1 MLIINILQIFTPRA
15 YILDKPNMKRNSDRM
30 KANNALIEAE
40 EINLKTLATE
50 YANERKARKLLEA
63 MLWPNGPVCP
73 HCKNHTDKPIYKIK
87 PAKESKSPAR
97 DGVYKCGACR
107 KQFTVTVK
115 TIFEKSHI
123 PLGTWLMA
131 IFIICASKK
140 SVSSKQ
146 LERML
151 GVTYKTAWFL
161 SHRIR
166 YAMTPIHWAV
176 PKLTGDVEVD
186 ETFVKTST
194 DERTIHEG
202 HTPVVALVQRD
213 GPARVKVI
221 ASVTQKNLGQAL
233 YECVDKS
240 AEIHTDEHLGYRQPA
255 KQYKAHHAVNHS
267 KYEYHRTNPDGTIC
281 TTNSAESFFSLLKR
295 GVYGAWHHVSPEHL
309 PKYANE
315 FAFRWTHR
323 KVTDGERMG
332 EFMPL
337 SVGKRMMYR
346 RPKTG
351 VNYFLTGHRL
361 LG

>member
-1 MLIINILQIFTPRA
+1 MGKRD
-15 YILDKPNMKRNSDRM
+15 YILDNPITKRNDDSM
-30 KANNALIEAE
+30 KAAKAQLENE

-50 YANERKARKLLEA
+50 YADESRARKLLEK

-73 HCKNHTDKPIYKIK
+73 HCKNHKEKPIYKIK
-87 PAKESKSPAR
+87 PAKASKSPTR

-115 TIFEKSHI
+115 TIFEGSHI
-123 PLGTWLMA
+123 PIGTWLMA

-140 SVSSKQ
+140 SISSKQ

-151 GVTYKTAWFL
+151 GVTYKTAWFM

-166 YAMTPIHWAV
+166 YAMTPNHWAV
-176 PKLTGDVEVD
+176 PKLTGTVEVD
-186 ETFVKTST
+186 ETFVKTKT
-194 DERTIHEG
+194 DARTIHAG

-213 GPARVKVI
+213 GPARIKVI
-221 ASVTQKNLGQAL
+221 ASVTQHNLGKCL
-233 YECVDKS
+233 NECVDKS
-240 AEIHTDEHLGYRQPA
+240 AVVNTDEHLGYRQPL
-255 KQYKAHHAVNHS
+255 KQWKAHHAVNHS
-267 KYEYHRTNPDGTIC
+267 KYEYHRKNADGSIA

-332 EFMPL
+332 EFMPMAT
-337 SVGKRMMYR
+337 GKRMMYR
-346 RPKTG
+346 QPKTG
-351 VNYFLTGHRL
+351 VDYFLTGHKS